1 MRLVQF
7 ELRNG
12 ERRVGV
18 VEGRTVR
25 EVQSARSVRELAL
38 AAIEAGV
45 GLAQQVNRLG
55 LGDSYDYAALLADL
69 KILPPRPPGPGAHV
83 DQRHRPDPPGQC
95 FGARQDAQ
103 ASR

>member
-25 EVQSARSVRELAL
+25 EVQSARSVRE
-38 AAIEAGV
+38 
-45 GLAQQVNRLG
+45 
-55 LGDSYDYAALLADL
+55 
-69 KILPPRPPGPGAHV
+69 
-83 DQRHRPDPPGQC
+83 
-95 FGARQDAQ
+95 
-103 ASR
+103 